1 MLTNI
6 QRNED
11 GSYVLDRGL
20 GDGDEGA
27 AGDDEIDVA
36 VEAQM
41 MACGPGGSAGV
52 CNL

>member
-11 GSYVLDRGL
+11 GTYVLDRGL
-20 GDGDEGA
+20 GGDGDEGA
-27 AGDDEIDVA
+27 GGDDEIDVA

-41 MACGPGGSAGV
+41 MACGPAGGV